1 MKITLIHPYRH
12 HSYNTVKA
20 LKNISNDV
28 EAFYGYYNKKGYFYN
43 KIMKHK
49 NNKVISKFLGYNDV
63 LIDDV
68 VRTSNISN
76 ILFLL
81 SKIDKNK
88 TKLFLEKFESN
99 TLNNVKDRDVY
110 LFLQDYCN
118 KIIDYAYENNKIIIY
133 DHIMPAGIKQ
143 RELLLREA
151 KRANFPI
158 SYVDKFLSE
167 KKIYDNYKNIEKA
180 NIILNASNA
189 TYNITEEVLGKEK
202 ASKKSFIIPY
212 GSNFDYMNQNEFNNY
227 IENKYSNIN
236 SRKLK
241 ILYVGSISI
250 AKGINYLID
259 IIEELNNEDIEFGVI
274 GVPNKEEDEVLLEKL
289 LSFEAVKYYGS
300 VPHKQIINKY
310 KEYDA
315 FIFTSI
321 IEGFGMVTLEAMSM
335 GLPCIVNEYCS
346 SVVKNRI
353 NGFVVNN
360 INKES
365 YINVIREIKNN
376 NKLLRE
382 ISFNAYNESKNYSWN
397 TYIENLTKIFKDNT
411 RI

>member
-1 MKITLIHPYRH
+1 
-12 HSYNTVKA
+12 
-20 LKNISNDV
+20 
-28 EAFYGYYNKKGYFYN
+28 
-43 KIMKHK
+43 
-49 NNKVISKFLGYNDV
+49 
-63 LIDDV
+63 
-68 VRTSNISN
+68 
-76 ILFLL
+76 
-81 SKIDKNK
+81 
-88 TKLFLEKFESN
+88 
-99 TLNNVKDRDVY
+99 
-110 LFLQDYCN
+110 
-118 KIIDYAYENNKIIIY
+118 
-133 DHIMPAGIKQ
+133 
-143 RELLLREA
+143 
-151 KRANFPI
+151 
-158 SYVDKFLSE
+158 
-167 KKIYDNYKNIEKA
+167 
-180 NIILNASNA
+180 
-189 TYNITEEVLGKEK
+189 
-202 ASKKSFIIPY
+202 
-212 GSNFDYMNQNEFNNY
+212 MNQNEFNNY

-397 TYIENLTKIFKDNT
+397 TYIENLTKIFKDNI